1 MSNGLL
7 LWVDDEIELL
17 RAHII
22 FLEKK
27 GYEVVTVTN
36 GTDAID
42 QCRQKTFDLIL
53 LDEMMP
59 GLSGLET
66 LQSIKEIS
74 PATPVVMVTK
84 SEEENI
90 MDQAIGSKIADYLIK
105 PVNPSQILLT
115 LKKNIHRKEIV
126 TEITQSGYQ
135 QSIQDIALQISDC
148 KTYNDW
154 MNVYKRL
161 VHWELELSSTD
172 SSMTEMLNMQKEEA
186 NNGFAKY
193 IKANYMDWVA
203 PQQTGA
209 SSASRGTLRLSQM
222 RQAPKNTQADN
233 EDRPLMS
240 MDIFKKKIFPML
252 DNGEKVFMIV
262 IDNFRLDQWRMLSQ
276 EIGDMFDIDEQ
287 TYMSILPTATQ
298 YARNAIFSGLMPVQ
312 IAQMFPELWVD
323 EDEEEGKN
331 LNEEPLIRTQIERFR
346 RRDTFSYHKINDS
359 AGADKFLQKFN
370 QLEANDLNVVVIN
383 FIDML
388 SHARTE
394 SKMVRELANDESAYR
409 SITLSWFRHSVLAD
423 LFKLLS
429 QSNYTVVITTD
440 HGSIRASK
448 PVKIIGDR
456 NTNTNLRYKLG
467 KNLNYN
473 AKEVFVI
480 KEPHKAQLPAPN
492 LSTSYVFATGN
503 SFFAYPNNY
512 NYYVSYYKDTF
523 QHGGISLEEM
533 IVPLITLKARK
544 R

>member
-17 RAHII
+17 KAHII

-27 GYEVVTVTN
+27 GYEVVTVSN
-36 GTDAID
+36 GIDAID
-42 QCRQKTFDLIL
+42 QCRQKTFDLIM

-59 GLSGLET
+59 GITGLET
-66 LQSIKEIS
+66 LQQIKDIQ

-115 LKKNIHRKEIV
+115 LKKNIHKKQIV
-126 TEITQSGYQ
+126 TEVTQTGYQ
-135 QSIQDIALQISDC
+135 QNFQNISMQIDDC
-148 KTYNDW
+148 RTLDEWKNI
-154 MNVYKRL
+154 YKRL
-161 VHWELELSSTD
+161 VHWELELSGTD
-172 SSMTEMLNMQKEEA
+172 SSMTEMLQMQKEEA

-193 IKANYMDWVA
+193 IRNNYMAWVA
-203 PQQTGA
+203 PGMT
-209 SSASRGTLRLSQM
+209 
-222 RQAPKNTQADN
+222 
-233 EDRPLMS
+233 ERPLMS
-240 MDIFKKKIFPML
+240 PDIFKRKIFPL
-252 DNGEKVFMIV
+252 LNAGEKVFLIV
-262 IDNFRLDQWRMLSQ
+262 IDNFRYDQWRILAQ
-276 EIGDMFDIDEQ
+276 EIGDMFDIEEDMY
-287 TYMSILPTATQ
+287 TSILPTATQ
-298 YARNAIFSGLMPVQ
+298 YARNAIFSGLMPQQ
-312 IAQMFPELWVD
+312 IAKMFPELWVD

-346 RRDTFSYHKINDS
+346 RHDTFCYHKVNDS
-359 AGADKFLQKFN
+359 AGADRL
-370 QLEANDLNVVVIN
+370 LERLHDLRKNDLNVVVVN

-394 SKMVRELANDESAYR
+394 SRMVRELANNESAYR
-409 SITLSWFRHSVLAD
+409 SITLSWFRHSVMAD
-423 LFKLLS
+423 LLKALAHTDS
-429 QSNYTVVITTD
+429 KIVITTD

-473 AKEVFVI
+473 PKEVFAI
-480 KEPHKAQLPAPN
+480 KDPAKAQLPAPN

-503 SFFAYPNNY
+503 AFFAYPNNY

-523 QHGGISLEEM
+523 QHGGISMEEM
-533 IVPLITLKARK
+533 LIPLITLSARK
-544 R
+544 RS